1 MDILKR
7 KLAPISAEAWEQI
20 DDQAKKI
27 LINNLS
33 ARKFVDVVGPMG
45 WDYAVC
51 PTGKVETVKA
61 CEGKG
66 ICLGVRQV
74 LPLVEPRVEFELCL
88 WELDNITRG
97 LKNPDLSPLEEAARQ
112 IACFEEEA
120 IYKGLKEGNIVGLRE
135 VTGQRSLKVSMEE
148 SSFIGGVA
156 DAVSSLKSSGVEG
169 PYVLVAGTK
178 IWKWILSRAEGY
190 PLAKRIEALAEKII
204 PAPSIDEAY
213 VVSLRGGDM
222 ELVLGVDFSLGFVNR
237 SAESVKLFLTE
248 SFTFRV
254 VNPEAIL
261 RLEV

>member
-7 KLAPISAEAWEQI
+7 ELAPISAEAWEQI

-45 WDYAVC
+45 WDYAAC
-51 PTGKVETVKA
+51 PTGKVETVKT

-66 ICLGVRQV
+66 VCLGVRQV
-74 LPLVEPRVEFELCL
+74 LPLVEPRAEFELCL
-88 WELDNITRG
+88 WELDNIVRG
-97 LKNPDLSPLEEAARQ
+97 LKNPDLSSLEEAAREM
-112 IACFEEEA
+112 ARFEEEA
-120 IYKGLKEGNIVGLRE
+120 IYKGFKEGNIVGLRE
-135 VTGQRSLKVSMEE
+135 ATAHRSLKVSMEE
-148 SSFIGGVA
+148 SSFIGSVA
-156 DAVSSLKSSGVEG
+156 DAISSLKLSGVEG
-169 PYVLVAGTK
+169 PYALVAGAK

-254 VNPEAIL
+254 VNPEAIF
-261 RLEV
+261 RLEI

>member
-7 KLAPISAEAWEQI
+7 KLAPISAEAWKEIDEQV
-20 DDQAKKI
+20 KKV

-45 WDYAVC
+45 WDYAAC

-112 IACFEEEA
+112 MACFEEEA

-135 VTGQRSLKVSMEE
+135 VTAQRSLKVSMEE
-148 SSFIGGVA
+148 PSFIGGVA